1 MSVLLNL
8 IWIFLAG
15 LWLFL
20 CYLLIGLSFCA
31 TIIGIPMG
39 LVSMMIG
46 VQMLMPFGKNVVPR
60 PGGSPGF
67 IGLLLACFWILTA
80 GPVLCVLHLVAGLAM
95 CLTVIGIPIGL
106 QNFKFMQVALLPM
119 HYELR

>member
-1 MSVLLNL
+1 
-8 IWIFLAG
+8 
-15 LWLFL
+15 
-20 CYLLIGLSFCA
+20 
-31 TIIGIPMG
+31 MG

-80 GPVLCVLHLVAGLAM
+80 GPALCILHLVAGLAM

-119 HYELR
+119 HYDDLRRHQMTTPAHLRNDGYQAQRDLILASHLDRLQ

>member
-60 PGGSPGF
+60 SGGSPGC
-67 IGLLLACFWILTA
+67 IGLLLACFLDFDRGTS
-80 GPVLCVLHLVAGLAM
+80 PVHTSSRRRTCHVPDRDWHSDWPA
-95 CLTVIGIPIGL
+95 
-106 QNFKFMQVALLPM
+106 
-119 HYELR
+119 EL